1 MRFDSLKNA
10 MFMLI
15 SHGIGGAIYMFGIVR
30 FEKYGKADLYG
41 IEKEANRSEKARSEG
56 LELPG
61 TFCDWDRTGQNYY
74 FDKTDKWV
82 RHIDER
88 LKAENITR
96 IRKDAVYGLGV
107 FCGASPEFFEGKT
120 REETL
125 KFFADMR
132 QEIIDVICQGDASR
146 LINFVCHFDEKTPHA
161 QAMVIPLHTQEKDGQ
176 RTITLSAN
184 KILNGSVA
192 LNLIQ
197 NRFHQDVFKGYGF
210 ERGQET
216 SKQKKEDRRKH
227 VDTSTY
233 YEKKRKLTFQDV
245 EQAQKLV
252 VDANSKVLA
261 DTSKPLSEASQ
272 SLVEA
277 RRAVDRARIAITQT
291 GKEYKVQDALDALD
305 NATKSIQESYQAQ
318 YEATR
323 KAQTLL
329 SDIEKA
335 IDERAS
341 EKLEDARVLLQL
353 EKERILKKE
362 EALKAKANA
371 LDEKEKSID
380 RYIEQQAQT
389 KAKTM
394 VDKFIDRVKRFLG
407 SDGWK
412 DFLRFQD
419 NERKQEQ
426 TKTQSQGSGEWHF
439 SRS

>member
-1 MRFDSLKNA
+1 MQCFTDIA
-10 MFMLI
+10 
-15 SHGIGGAIYMFGIVR
+15 HGIGGAIYMFGIVR
-30 FEKYGKADLYG
+30 FEKYGKSDLYG

-82 RHIDER
+82 RHIDAR

-120 REETL
+120 REEAL

-132 QEIIDVICQGDASR
+132 QEVIDVICQGDASR
-146 LINFVCHFDEKTPHA
+146 LINFVVHFDEKTPHA
-161 QAMVIPLHTQEKDGQ
+161 QAMVIPLHAQEKDGQ

-192 LNLIQ
+192 LNRIQ
-197 NRFHQDVFKGYGF
+197 NRFYQDVYRAYGF

-245 EQAQKLV
+245 EQAQKLA

-272 SLVEA
+272 SLVDA
-277 RRAVDRARIAITQT
+277 RKAVDRARIAITQT

-353 EKERILKKE
+353 ERERQLKKE
-362 EALKAKANA
+362 EALNAKAKA

-380 RYIEQQAQT
+380 RYIEEQAKT

-419 NERKQEQ
+419 NERQQEQ
-426 TKTQSQGSGEWHF
+426 TKTQSQGSEEWHF

>member
-15 SHGIGGAIYMFGIVR
+15 SHDDGGATYMFGIVR

-132 QEIIDVICQGDASR
+132 QEVIDVICQGDASR
-146 LINFVCHFDEKTPHA
+146 LINFVVHFDEKTPHA
-161 QAMVIPLHTQEKDGQ
+161 QAMVIPLHAQEKDGQ

-192 LNLIQ
+192 LNRIQ
-197 NRFHQDVFKGYGF
+197 NRFYQDVYRAYGF

-245 EQAQKLV
+245 EQAQKLA

-272 SLVEA
+272 SLVDA
-277 RRAVDRARIAITQT
+277 RKAVDRARIAITQT

-335 IDERAS
+335 IDDRAS

-353 EKERILKKE
+353 ERERQLKKE
-362 EALKAKANA
+362 EALNAKAKA

-380 RYIEQQAQT
+380 RYIEEQAKT

-419 NERKQEQ
+419 NERQQEQ
-426 TKTQSQGSGEWHF
+426 TKTQSQGSDEWHF